1 MTGVAAQG
9 YDLQHFVSED
19 DMMHKKLV
27 SLLLSTLMM
36 LAMGSAVSGCSTI
49 EGAGKD
55 IEKAG
60 EAIRDAARNASD

>member
-1 MTGVAAQG
+1 MNKTSVNNKTKQNGWRPVLCGA
-9 YDLQHFVSED
+9 V
-19 DMMHKKLV
+19 M
-27 SLLLSTLMM
+27 LLAL
-36 LAMGSAVSGCSTI
+36 GSAVSGCSTI

>member
-1 MTGVAAQG
+1 MTGAVTQR
-9 YDLQHFVSED
+9 YDFQQVVIED
-19 DMMHKKLV
+19 ETMREKLV
-27 SLLLSTLMM
+27 SLLLSSLMV
-36 LAMGSAVSGCSTI
+36 LVMGTAVSGCSTI

>member
-1 MTGVAAQG
+1 MTGVVAQM
-9 YDLQHFVSED
+9 YDLQQIVIED
-19 DMMHKKLV
+19 EVMHKKLV
-27 SLLLSTLMM
+27 SLLFSTLMV
-36 LAMGSAVSGCSTI
+36 LTLGSAVSGCSTI

>member
-1 MTGVAAQG
+1 MR
-9 YDLQHFVSED
+9 
-19 DMMHKKLV
+19 KKLV
-27 SLLLSTLMM
+27 SLLLSSLMV
-36 LAMGSAVSGCSTI
+36 LVMGTAVSGCSTI

>member
-1 MTGVAAQG
+1 
-9 YDLQHFVSED
+9 
-19 DMMHKKLV
+19 MHKKAF
-27 SLLLSTLMM
+27 SLLLGTLMV
-36 LAMGSAVSGCSTI
+36 LALGTAVSGCSTI